1 MADDEARDE
10 PLADLPDAPIR
21 RLTDPLAA
29 FLHVEAAGG
38 VVLLGFTALALLLA
52 NSAASEAFLSF
63 WKTPVS
69 LGVGSFELRHSL
81 HHWINDGLM
90 GIFFFVVGLE
100 VKRELVLGELRDPQ
114 RAALPVAAALGGM
127 IVPAGVYLAL
137 QWGEPTARGWGIPMA
152 TDIAFVV
159 GCMAILGP
167 RIPNGLRV
175 MLLSLAIVD
184 DIGAILVIAVGYTRE
199 LDWDWLGLA
208 LAALALVI
216 VLGRVGVRSIGIY
229 VAVGAVAWLGFHESG
244 VHATI
249 AGVLLGL
256 MTPAESW
263 VGAGTLR
270 AGVARAHAF
279 LHGDEAGD
287 YDPTP
292 ADVAALQTVARES
305 VSPLRRLEYALH
317 PYSAFAIMPLFAFA
331 NAGVPIDPA
340 GFLDPVAIA
349 VGAGLL
355 LGKPLGI
362 VGFSFLAVKLG
373 LARLPDGVGWGAIA
387 GAGFLAGIGFTMA
400 IFIAGLAL
408 DGGSLDHAKLGVL
421 AASALAAVAG
431 MSLLVSSLPKPE
443 DKPGGA

>member
-1 MADDEARDE
+1 
-10 PLADLPDAPIR
+10 
-21 RLTDPLAA
+21 
-29 FLHVEAAGG
+29 VEAAGG

-52 NSAASEAFLSF
+52 NSAWSEAFLGF
-63 WKTPVS
+63 WKTPLT
-69 LGVGSFELRHSL
+69 LGIGFFEMRHSL

-127 IVPAGVYLAL
+127 LIPAGVYLAL

-184 DIGAILVIAVGYTRE
+184 DIGAILVIAIGYTRE
-199 LDWDWLGLA
+199 LYWDWLGLA
-208 LAALALVI
+208 LAALVLVI
-216 VLGRVGVRSIGIY
+216 VLGRMGVRSIGIY
-229 VAVGAVAWLGFHESG
+229 VVVGGVAWLGFHESG

-256 MTPAESW
+256 LTPAESW
-263 VGAGTLR
+263 VATGTLR
-270 AGVARAHAF
+270 DGVARAHAF
-279 LHGDEAGD
+279 LHGDEAQD

-292 ADVAALQTVARES
+292 ADVAALQEVARES

-317 PYSAFAIMPLFAFA
+317 PYSAFVIMPLFAFA

-355 LGKPLGI
+355 LGKPVGI
-362 VGFSFLAVKLG
+362 VGFSYLAVKLG
-373 LARLPDGVGWGAIA
+373 LARLPAGVGWGAIT
-387 GAGFLAGIGFTMA
+387 GGGFLAGIGFTMA

-408 DGGSLDHAKLGVL
+408 DGVDLDHAKLGVL
-421 AASALAAVAG
+421 AASAVAAVAG
-431 MSLLVSSLPKPE
+431 MSLLLSTLPKPG
-443 DKPGGA
+443 DDPGGG